1 MNTITLFN
9 SPNIFLKADRNKF
22 KNQNKAIS
30 PKVTNQAEFKLPNFN
45 NYRLIYFNGTIKP
58 AQRLSNS
65 DYKTAG
71 YINEINRAR
80 SLYGDREVIELG
92 MGNPDIL
99 PPEVARTAL
108 KKRVDDLWSHRYN
121 YPKGEWF
128 FRKAVSEWYE
138 KRFGITDIDPNTDV
152 MMTAGA
158 SDGVDLILSAYT
170 EKGDK
175 ILVPDPGYTV
185 YRDLVARNDL
195 IEVPLNL
202 DPNNDYK
209 ADFSR
214 IKKEDLEGVKGL
226 ILNYPHNPMG
236 VFATK
241 ESFEEAVK
249 FAKENDLFIIHD
261 FDNTE
266 VSHYGNKPVGI
277 LEVDGAKDVAFE
289 VHTMSKAHNMP
300 GLRVGFVA
308 SNKEFIDNLLSAKL
322 LTNNSVYTAVQ
333 SAAAAALLEKDGYID
348 KVNEEYRHRKTAC
361 VDRLKKLGCDAKP
374 SQGTYYLWVK
384 IPEGFTSQEFFKYVL
399 HKAHVALT
407 PGDIFGKNG
416 DDHVRIVMS
425 ADVKHINEAFD
436 KIEKAGIRFDV
447 PKNELPEET
456 QEEIRKI
463 SNGEIDLTPKAVR
476 DLEVYKKSLIS
487 KYNILSERFKEKD
500 SNLQTFLPDLD
511 HTNELP
517 TYLLK
522 SGQKVYLQDT
532 KSTSASFGEV
542 REILPFSK
550 ETNYKNLQEYIQ
562 DVWVPY
568 AQNQSPK
575 SDILDNYKEGKFYPD
590 ATYYTLWANGKLQGL
605 INVEIQDGEFW
616 ARSLNTA
623 PWNQGDNPQIK
634 GVGTALVAKAAS
646 LCIETGNYKL
656 NLATNKKENIE
667 FYKKLGMK
675 EGEVKEY
682 YGIPYQVLYFD
693 KDSLMKFLQ
702 EYQRYLSY

>member
-1 MNTITLFN
+1 MNNINLYNQSNIYSLTYKSQVRRNNTN
-9 SPNIFLKADRNKF
+9 VSPQTPNRAATDFR
-22 KNQNKAIS
+22 
-30 PKVTNQAEFKLPNFN
+30 NFN
-45 NYRLIYFNGTIKP
+45 YYKLIYFNGNIKP

-65 DYKTAG
+65 NYETAG
-71 YINEINRAR
+71 YINEINKAR

-99 PPEVARTAL
+99 PPECARTAL

-121 YPKGEWF
+121 FPKGEWF
-128 FRKAVSEWYE
+128 FRKAVSDWYE
-138 KRFGITDIDPNTDV
+138 KRFGIRDIDPNTEV

-170 EKGDK
+170 NKGDK
-175 ILVPDPGYTV
+175 ILVPNPGYTV
-185 YRDLVARNDL
+185 YRDLIARNDL
-195 IEVPLNL
+195 EEVPLNL
-202 DPNNDYK
+202 NPNNGYL
-209 ADFSR
+209 ADFSQ

-236 VFATK
+236 AFATK
-241 ESFEEAVK
+241 EFFEDAVN

-266 VSHYGNKPVGI
+266 VTHYGDKPVGI

-289 VHTMSKAHNMP
+289 VHTLSKAHNMP

-308 SNKEFIDNLLSAKL
+308 SNKEFIDNLLNAKL

-333 SAAAAALLEKDGYID
+333 AAAAAALLDKDGYID
-348 KVNEEYRHRKTAC
+348 SINEEYRSRKNAC
-361 VDRLKKLGCDAKP
+361 VDRLKELGCEARP

-407 PGDIFGKNG
+407 PGAIFGKNG

-425 ADVKHINEAFD
+425 AGVDQINDAFN

-456 QEEIRKI
+456 LAEIRKI
-463 SNGEIDLTPKAVR
+463 ANGEINIKPKAVR
-476 DLEVYKKSLIS
+476 DLEIYKESLVN
-487 KYNILSERFKEKD
+487 KYNILSERFANTDK
-500 SNLQTFLPDLD
+500 NVHAFLPDLD
-511 HTNELP
+511 HIDELP

-522 SGQKVYLQDT
+522 TGQKVYLQDT
-532 KSTSASFGEV
+532 KSTAASFGEI

-550 ETNYKNLQEYIQ
+550 DSSYQNLQEYIQ
-562 DVWVPY
+562 DVWLPY
-568 AQNQSPK
+568 AEKQYPK
-575 SDILDNYKEGKFYPD
+575 PDILSNYREEKFYPD
-590 ATYYTLWANGKLQGL
+590 ATYYTVWANGKLQGAV
-605 INVEIQDGEFW
+605 NVEIQDDEFW
-616 ARSLNTA
+616 LRSLNTA
-623 PWNQGDNPQIK
+623 PWNQGDSPQIK
-634 GVGTALVAKAAS
+634 GVGTALMAKAAS
-646 LCIETGNYKL
+646 LCLETGNYKL
-656 NLATNKKENIE
+656 NLATNKEENIE

-675 EGEVKEY
+675 ESGIKEY
-682 YGIPYQVLYFD
+682 NGVPYQVLNFD
-693 KDSLMKFLQ
+693 KDGLTKFLQ
-702 EYQRYLSY
+702 EYQRFLSF